1 MATAYANYKANLT
14 SSASTTLYTVGSAK
28 TEIIKSIRI
37 SNSNANRNCDITL
50 NLVDSSSVV
59 YPLETSREIPK
70 GSSVELLQTGLEANT
85 GENVQSAR
93 AGGSAPLILNESEV
107 LKVVAERAGDL
118 TIIISVLEIS

>member
-14 SSASTTLYTVGSAK
+14 SSASTTVYTLGSEK
-28 TEIIKSIRI
+28 TAIIKSIRI
-37 SNSNANRNCDITL
+37 SNSNVSRNCNISL
-50 NLVDSSSVV
+50 NLVDTDSAI

-70 GSSVELLQTGLEANT
+70 GSSVELLQTGLEAET
-85 GENVQSAR
+85 GENVRAAR

-118 TIIISVLEIS
+118 TIVISVLEIS

>member
-14 SSASTTLYTVGSAK
+14 SSASTTIYTVGSEK
-28 TEIIKSIRI
+28 TAIIKSIRI
-37 SNSNANRNCDITL
+37 SNSNTNRNCNITL
-50 NLVDSSSVV
+50 NLVDTDSAI

-85 GENVQSAR
+85 GENVRSAR
-93 AGGSAPLILNESEV
+93 AGGSAPLVMNESEV

-118 TIIISVLEIS
+118 TIVISVLEIS

>member
-14 SSASTTLYTVGSAK
+14 SSASTTIYTVESEK
-28 TEIIKSIRI
+28 TAIVKSIRI
-37 SNSNANRNCDITL
+37 SNSNASRNCDITL
-50 NLVDSSSVV
+50 NLVDTSSVV

-70 GSSVELLQTGLEANT
+70 GSSVELLQTGLEAET
-85 GENVQSAR
+85 GENVRSAR

-118 TIIISVLEIS
+118 TIVISVLEIS

>member
-14 SSASTTLYTVGSAK
+14 SSASTTIYTVGSAK
-28 TEIIKSIRI
+28 TAIIKSIRI
-37 SNSNANRNCDITL
+37 SNSNANRTCDITL
-50 NLVDSSSVV
+50 NLVDTSSVV

-93 AGGSAPLILNESEV
+93 AGGSAPLVLNESEV
-107 LKVVAERAGDL
+107 IKVVAERAGDL
-118 TIIISVLEIS
+118 TIVISVLEIS

>member
-28 TEIIKSIRI
+28 TAIIKSIRV
-37 SNSNANRNCDITL
+37 SNNNANRNCDITL
-50 NLVDSSSVV
+50 NLVDTNSVV

>member
-14 SSASTTLYTVGSAK
+14 SSASTTLYTVDSEK
-28 TEIIKSIRI
+28 TAIIKSIRV
-37 SNSNANRNCDITL
+37 SNSNVSRNCDITL
-50 NLVDSSSVV
+50 NLVDTSSVV

-85 GENVQSAR
+85 GENVRSAR
-93 AGGSAPLILNESEV
+93 AGGSAPLVLNESEV

-118 TIIISVLEIS
+118 TIVISVLEVS

>member
-1 MATAYANYKANLT
+1 MATAYANHKANLT
-14 SSASTTLYTVGSAK
+14 SSASTTIYTVGSEK
-28 TEIIKSIRI
+28 TAIIKSIRV
-37 SNSNANRNCDITL
+37 SNSNVNRTCNITL
-50 NLVDSSSVV
+50 NLVDTDSAI
-59 YPLETSREIPK
+59 YPLETNREIPK

-118 TIIISVLEIS
+118 TIVISVLEVS

>member
-28 TEIIKSIRI
+28 TAIIKSIRI
-37 SNSNANRNCDITL
+37 SNSNANRNCNITL

-85 GENVQSAR
+85 GENVRSAR
-93 AGGSAPLILNESEV
+93 AGGSAPLVLNESEV

-118 TIIISVLEIS
+118 TIVISVLEIS

>member
-28 TEIIKSIRI
+28 TAIIKSIRI

-50 NLVDSSSVV
+50 NLVDTSSVV

-93 AGGSAPLILNESEV
+93 AGGSAPLVLNESEV

-118 TIIISVLEIS
+118 TIVISVLEIS

>member
-14 SSASTTLYTVGSAK
+14 SSASTTVYTLGSEK
-28 TEIIKSIRI
+28 TAIIKSIRI
-37 SNSNANRNCDITL
+37 SNSNANRNCNITL
-50 NLVDSSSVV
+50 NLVDTSSVI

-85 GENVQSAR
+85 GENVRSAR
-93 AGGSAPLILNESEV
+93 AGGSAPLVVKESEV

-118 TIIISVLEIS
+118 TIVISVLEIS

>member
-28 TEIIKSIRI
+28 TAIIKSIRV
-37 SNSNANRNCDITL
+37 SNNNANRNCDITL
-50 NLVDSSSVV
+50 NLVDTNSVV

-118 TIIISVLEIS
+118 TIVISVLEIS